1 MQSHYTGGAAPS
13 TVGVAPPLEPPT
25 SVAASQPGV
34 MPPSHAI
41 TSVPLF
47 SAPTSAPS
55 AGSAGPLLSLPSLS
69 ELESLAAPSGPL
81 PLQATAAK
89 ASPLIL
95 SSALP
100 PIPAK
105 VVDRIRAGSFV
116 DLKELLPDNMALL
129 QRLQETSTGP
139 QAASG
144 SSSRMREI
152 RDPLTW
158 AACFMGFV
166 AARADLPGTRDLLA
180 YGQLI
185 LQLARQ
191 HGGGGWIAYDSQF
204 RQQAAAGASAPWS
217 ELNLSLMA
225 ATVFA
230 AGGEAPARA
239 CQLCFATDHTARDCA
254 LASLEGGR
262 TTQRPPS
269 GAQASPRPRPYRA
282 RDEICR
288 RFNRGTCSASACRFE
303 HICSACQKPGHGS
316 VDCKKGSSKGTPT
329 EPPSR

>member
-1 MQSHYTGGAAPS
+1 M
-13 TVGVAPPLEPPT
+13 
-25 SVAASQPGV
+25 
-34 MPPSHAI
+34 
-41 TSVPLF
+41 
-47 SAPTSAPS
+47 
-55 AGSAGPLLSLPSLS
+55 S
-69 ELESLAAPSGPL
+69 ELESLVAPSGPL
-81 PLQATAAK
+81 PPLAAAVK

-105 VVDRIRAGSFV
+105 VVDRISASSFV

-129 QRLQETSTGP
+129 QRLQETSAGSQATAGGP
-139 QAASG
+139 
-144 SSSRMREI
+144 SRMREV

-191 HGGGGWIAYDSQF
+191 HGGGGWIAYDNQF
-204 RQQAAAGASAPWS
+204 RQQAAAGATSPWS

-230 AGGEAPARA
+230 AGGEAPARV
-239 CQLCFATDHTARDCA
+239 CQLCFAADHTARDCA
-254 LASLEGGR
+254 LASLEVGR
-262 TTQRPPS
+262 TTQGPPS
-269 GAQASPRPRPYRA
+269 GARASPHPRPYRA
-282 RDEICR
+282 QDEICR
-288 RFNRGTCSASACRFE
+288 RFNRGTCSASSCRFE
-303 HICSACQKPGHGS
+303 HICASCQKPGRGS
-316 VDCKKGSSKGTPT
+316 ADCNKGGSKGNSTGCS
-329 EPPSR
+329 SR

>member
-1 MQSHYTGGAAPS
+1 MAPS
-13 TVGVAPPLEPPT
+13 GSL
-25 SVAASQPGV
+25 QP
-34 MPPSHAI
+34 
-41 TSVPLF
+41 
-47 SAPTSAPS
+47 
-55 AGSAGPLLSLPSLS
+55 
-69 ELESLAAPSGPL
+69 LAAP
-81 PLQATAAK
+81 AK

-105 VVDRIRAGSFV
+105 VVDRIRASTFV

-129 QRLQETSTGP
+129 QRLQETNTGS
-139 QAASG
+139 QVASS
-144 SSSRMREI
+144 SSSRMRDI

-191 HGGGGWIAYDSQF
+191 HGGGGWIAYDNQF
-204 RQQAAAGASAPWS
+204 RQQAAAGATAPWS

-230 AGGEAPARA
+230 AGGEAAARA

-254 LASLEGGR
+254 LASLEVGR
-262 TTQRPPS
+262 TSQRPPS
-269 GAQASPRPRPYRA
+269 GARASPRPRPYRA
-282 RDEICR
+282 QDDICR
-288 RFNRGTCSASACRFE
+288 RFNRGTCSASSCRFE
-303 HICSACQKPGHGS
+303 HICAACQKPGHGS
-316 VDCKKGSSKGTPT
+316 VDCKKGGSKGTPT
-329 EPPSR
+329 EPSFR